1 MKFTRD
7 QALQL
12 AEQAGFASDDA
23 ACMAHD
29 INRLCT
35 LAADMALEVA
45 PSHPAQPTPDPW
57 REALQEE
64 CDLLHITMPADARE
78 AVKAVVAANVRIA
91 LNPDVSREAQ
101 ALIDQGKAQASNPV
115 A

>member
-1 MKFTRD
+1 MTDQNQLLREALRVARD
-7 QALQL
+7 HIDMHSL
-12 AEQAGFASDDA
+12 EVSHCKDA
-23 ACMAHD
+23 AL
-29 INRLCT
+29 IR
-35 LAADMALEVA
+35 AAI
-45 PSHPAQPTPDPW
+45 SQPAQPTPDPW

-64 CDLLHITMPADARE
+64 CDLLHIPIPADARE